1 MNGQSKI
8 SCGYNQLG
16 KKKKSERTVGV
27 SLDVD
32 EGWIVSALSLCSCI
46 SSSSSSFFCRLLRTG
61 RFCDAIGC

>member
-46 SSSSSSFFCRLLRTG
+46 SSSSSSSFLSTVTNGQIL
-61 RFCDAIGC
+61 